1 VSCHRARRHVPATAA
16 IRHCAPRKALLR
28 RPDEVGCSVSGREGE
43 EPERRNT
50 LAQSR
55 PAVAYPV
62 NRYRLRFSRMRART
76 AGSGGGAVN
85 RSPVTIS

>member
-1 VSCHRARRHVPATAA
+1 MSCVVHAVTSRRPQLSATVLLE
-16 IRHCAPRKALLR
+16 RPCSGVRTRSGPLLR
-28 RPDEVGCSVSGREGE
+28 REGE

-85 RSPVTIS
+85 RSPVTLS